1 MGLKELVDNSKA
13 IIFDLDG
20 TLIDSMNV
28 WSDIDKE
35 FFKMHDLP
43 FEEDYQKEIGH
54 KGLKEI
60 AAYTKTRYN
69 LKESEDEIVTIW
81 LDMAKEAY
89 AYKIPLK
96 EGVKSF
102 LEYLQSKNIK
112 MGIATSNSLELTEL
126 VLKHHDIYKY
136 FSKVVTVNELK
147 TNKGSPDIYLHISDS
162 FGLVPSE
169 CIVFEDLLTGIK
181 TAKKAGYKVVGVK
194 EISSLD
200 KEKEIREIAD
210 LYISN
215 YNL

>member
-60 AAYTKTRYN
+60 AAYTKFRYN

-162 FGLVPSE
+162 FGLIPSE
-169 CIVFEDLLTGIK
+169 CIVFEDLLTGIR

>member
-69 LKESEDEIVTIW
+69 LKESEDEIISIW

-169 CIVFEDLLTGIK
+169 CIVFEDLLTGIR

-194 EISSLD
+194 EKASLD

>member
-1 MGLKELVDNSKA
+1 MGLKELLDNSKA

-69 LKESEDEIVTIW
+69 LKESEDEIISIW

-112 MGIATSNSLELTEL
+112 MGIATSNSLELTES

-162 FGLVPSE
+162 FGLIPSE

-194 EISSLD
+194 EISSSD

>member
-43 FEEDYQKEIGH
+43 FEKDYQKEIGH

-69 LKESEDEIVTIW
+69 LKESEDEIISIW

-96 EGVKSF
+96 ERVKSF

-147 TNKGSPDIYLHISDS
+147 TNKGSPDIYLHISNS
-162 FGLVPSE
+162 FGLTPNE
-169 CIVFEDLLTGIK
+169 CIVFEDLLVGIK
-181 TAKKAGYKVVGVK
+181 TAKKAGYKVIGVK
-194 EISSLD
+194 EKSSLD

>member
-60 AAYTKTRYN
+60 AAYTKSRYN

>member
-69 LKESEDEIVTIW
+69 LKESEDEIISIW

-194 EISSLD
+194 EKASLD

-215 YNL
+215 YNF

>member
-60 AAYTKTRYN
+60 AIYTKSRYN
-69 LKESEDEIVTIW
+69 LKESEDEIVSIW

-162 FGLVPSE
+162 FGLIPSE
-169 CIVFEDLLTGIK
+169 CIVFEDLLTGVR
-181 TAKKAGYKVVGVK
+181 TAKNAGYKVVGVK
-194 EISSLD
+194 EKSSLD
-200 KEKEIREIAD
+200 KEKEIKEIAD

>member
-43 FEEDYQKEIGH
+43 FEKDYQKEIGH

-69 LKESEDEIVTIW
+69 LKESEDEIISIW

>member
-43 FEEDYQKEIGH
+43 FEKDYQKEIGH

-162 FGLVPSE
+162 FGLIPSE

>member
-147 TNKGSPDIYLHISDS
+147 TN
-162 FGLVPSE
+162 
-169 CIVFEDLLTGIK
+169 
-181 TAKKAGYKVVGVK
+181 
-194 EISSLD
+194 
-200 KEKEIREIAD
+200 
-210 LYISN
+210 
-215 YNL
+215 

>member
-35 FFKMHDLP
+35 FFKMHYLP

-162 FGLVPSE
+162 FGLIPSE

-181 TAKKAGYKVVGVK
+181 TAKKTGYKVVGVK
-194 EISSLD
+194 EKASLD

>member
-69 LKESEDEIVTIW
+69 LKESEDEIVIIW

-194 EISSLD
+194 EKASLD

>member
-169 CIVFEDLLTGIK
+169 CIVFEDLLTGIR
-181 TAKKAGYKVVGVK
+181 TAKKAGYKAVGVK

>member
-60 AAYTKTRYN
+60 ATYTKSRYN
-69 LKESEDEIVTIW
+69 LKESEDEIVSIW

-162 FGLVPSE
+162 FGLIPSE
-169 CIVFEDLLTGIK
+169 CIVFEDLLTGVR
-181 TAKKAGYKVVGVK
+181 TAKNAGYKVVGVK
-194 EISSLD
+194 EKSSLD
-200 KEKEIREIAD
+200 KEKEIKEIAD

>member
-69 LKESEDEIVTIW
+69 LIESEDEIISIW

-112 MGIATSNSLELTEL
+112 MGIATSNSLELTES

-162 FGLVPSE
+162 FGLTPNE
-169 CIVFEDLLTGIK
+169 CIVFEDLLVGIR

-200 KEKEIREIAD
+200 KEKEIKEIAD

>member
-60 AAYTKTRYN
+60 AAYTKSRYN

-169 CIVFEDLLTGIK
+169 CIVFEDLLTGIR
-181 TAKKAGYKVVGVK
+181 TAKKAGYKAVGVK

>member
-43 FEEDYQKEIGH
+43 FEKDYQKEIGH

-69 LKESEDEIVTIW
+69 LKESEDEIISIW

-162 FGLVPSE
+162 FGLTPNE
-169 CIVFEDLLTGIK
+169 CIVFEDLLTGIR

-200 KEKEIREIAD
+200 KEKEIKEIAD

>member
-28 WSDIDKE
+28 WNDIDKE
-35 FFKMHDLP
+35 FFKTHDLP

-69 LKESEDEIVTIW
+69 LKESEDEIISIW

-147 TNKGSPDIYLHISDS
+147 TNKGSPDIYLHISNS
-162 FGLVPSE
+162 FGLTPNE
-169 CIVFEDLLTGIK
+169 CIVFEDLLVGIK

-194 EISSLD
+194 EKSSLD

>member
-69 LKESEDEIVTIW
+69 LKESEDEIISIW

-112 MGIATSNSLELTEL
+112 MGIATSNSLELTES

-147 TNKGSPDIYLHISDS
+147 TNKGSPDIYLYISDS
-162 FGLVPSE
+162 FGLAPNE
-169 CIVFEDLLTGIK
+169 CIVFEDLLTGIR

>member
-194 EISSLD
+194 EKASLD

>member
-60 AAYTKTRYN
+60 AAYTKSRYN
-69 LKESEDEIVTIW
+69 LKESEDEIVSIW
-81 LDMAKEAY
+81 LSMAKEAY
-89 AYKIPLK
+89 ACKIPLK

-102 LEYLQSKNIK
+102 LDYLKSKNIK
-112 MGIATSNSLELTEL
+112 MGIATSNSLELTES
-126 VLKHHDIYKY
+126 VLNHHDIYKY

-147 TNKGSPDIYLHISDS
+147 TNKGSPDIYLHISNS
-162 FGLVPSE
+162 FGFSPSE
-169 CIVFEDLLTGIK
+169 CIVFEDLLAGIK
-181 TAKKAGYKVVGVK
+181 TAKKAGYKVVAIK
-194 EISSLD
+194 EKASLD
-200 KEKEIREIAD
+200 KEKEIRETAD

>member
-1 MGLKELVDNSKA
+1 MGLKELVDNSEA

-69 LKESEDEIVTIW
+69 LKESEDEIISIW

-169 CIVFEDLLTGIK
+169 CIVFEDLLTGIR

-215 YNL
+215 YNF

>member
-69 LKESEDEIVTIW
+69 LKESEDEIISIW

-162 FGLVPSE
+162 FGLTPNE

>member
-69 LKESEDEIVTIW
+69 LKESEDEIISIW

-169 CIVFEDLLTGIK
+169 CIVFEDLLTGIR

>member
-60 AAYTKTRYN
+60 AAYTKSRYN

-102 LEYLQSKNIK
+102 LEYLQSENIK

-147 TNKGSPDIYLHISDS
+147 TNKGSPDIYLHISNS
-162 FGLVPSE
+162 FGLTPSE
-169 CIVFEDLLTGIK
+169 CIVFEDLLVGIK

>member
-60 AAYTKTRYN
+60 AAYTKSRYN

-169 CIVFEDLLTGIK
+169 CIVFEDLLTGIR

>member
-60 AAYTKTRYN
+60 AAYTKSRYN
-69 LKESEDEIVTIW
+69 LKESEDEIVSIW

-162 FGLVPSE
+162 FGLIPSE
-169 CIVFEDLLTGIK
+169 CIVFEDLLVGIK
-181 TAKKAGYKVVGVK
+181 TVKKAGYKVVGVK
-194 EISSLD
+194 EKSSLD
-200 KEKEIREIAD
+200 KEKEIREITD

>member
-1 MGLKELVDNSKA
+1 MGLKELVDNSKV

-43 FEEDYQKEIGH
+43 FEKDYQKEIGH

-69 LKESEDEIVTIW
+69 LKESEDEIISIW

-169 CIVFEDLLTGIK
+169 CIVFEDLLTGIR

-215 YNL
+215 YNF

>member
-169 CIVFEDLLTGIK
+169 CIVFEDLLTGIR

>member
-43 FEEDYQKEIGH
+43 FEEDYKKEIGH

-60 AAYTKTRYN
+60 ADYTKTRYN

-126 VLKHHDIYKY
+126 VLKHNDIYKY

-169 CIVFEDLLTGIK
+169 CIVFEDLLTGIR

>member
-60 AAYTKTRYN
+60 AAYTKSRYN
-69 LKESEDEIVTIW
+69 LKESEDEIVSIW
-81 LDMAKEAY
+81 LSMAKEAY

-102 LEYLQSKNIK
+102 LDYLQLKNIK

-126 VLKHHDIYKY
+126 VLNHHDIYKY

-147 TNKGSPDIYLHISDS
+147 TNKGSPDIYLHISNS
-162 FGLVPSE
+162 FGFSPSE
-169 CIVFEDLLTGIK
+169 CIVFEDLLVGIR
-181 TAKKAGYKVVGVK
+181 TAKKAGYKVVAIK
-194 EISSLD
+194 ERASLD

>member
-60 AAYTKTRYN
+60 AAYTKSRYN

-194 EISSLD
+194 EKASLD
-200 KEKEIREIAD
+200 KEKEIREITD

>member
-1 MGLKELVDNSKA
+1 MGLKELVDNSEA

-60 AAYTKTRYN
+60 AAYTKSRYN
-69 LKESEDEIVTIW
+69 LKESEDEIVSIW

-102 LEYLQSKNIK
+102 LDYLKSKNIK

-162 FGLVPSE
+162 FGLIPSE
-169 CIVFEDLLTGIK
+169 CIVFEDLLAGVR
-181 TAKKAGYKVVGVK
+181 TAKNAGYKVVAVK
-194 EISSLD
+194 EKASLD

-210 LYISN
+210 LYISS

>member
-69 LKESEDEIVTIW
+69 LKESEDEIISIW

-147 TNKGSPDIYLHISDS
+147 TNKGSPDIYLHISNS
-162 FGLVPSE
+162 FGLTPSE
-169 CIVFEDLLTGIK
+169 CIVFEDLLVGIK

-194 EISSLD
+194 EKSSLD
-200 KEKEIREIAD
+200 KEKEIREITD

>member
-69 LKESEDEIVTIW
+69 LKESEDEIISIW

-112 MGIATSNSLELTEL
+112 MGIATSNSLELTES

-147 TNKGSPDIYLHISDS
+147 TNKGSPDIYLHISNS
-162 FGLVPSE
+162 FGLTPNE

>member
-35 FFKMHDLP
+35 FFKMHGLP
-43 FEEDYQKEIGH
+43 FEEDYQKAIGH

-60 AAYTKTRYN
+60 AAYTKSRYS
-69 LKESEDEIVTIW
+69 LKESEDEIVSIW
-81 LDMAKEAY
+81 LMMAKEAY
-89 AYKIPLK
+89 SYKIPLK
-96 EGVKSF
+96 EGVESF
-102 LEYLQSKNIK
+102 LEYLKSKDIK
-112 MGIATSNSLELTEL
+112 MGIATSNSLELTESI
-126 VLKHHDIYKY
+126 LKHHDIYKY

-147 TNKGSPDIYLHISDS
+147 TNKGSPDIYLHISNS
-162 FGLVPSE
+162 FGLTPNE
-169 CIVFEDLLTGIK
+169 CIVFEDLLAGIK

-194 EISSLD
+194 EKASLD

-210 LYISN
+210 LYISS

>member
-60 AAYTKTRYN
+60 AAYTKSRYN
-69 LKESEDEIVTIW
+69 LKESEDEIISIW
-81 LDMAKEAY
+81 LSMAKEAY

-102 LEYLQSKNIK
+102 LDYLKSKNIK

-147 TNKGSPDIYLHISDS
+147 TNKGSPDIYLHISNS
-162 FGLVPSE
+162 FGFSPSE
-169 CIVFEDLLTGIK
+169 CIVFEDLLVGIR
-181 TAKKAGYKVVGVK
+181 TAKKAGYKVVAVK
-194 EISSLD
+194 EKASLD
-200 KEKEIREIAD
+200 KEKEIKEIAD

>member
-60 AAYTKTRYN
+60 AAYTKSRYN
-69 LKESEDEIVTIW
+69 LKESEDEIVSIW

-96 EGVKSF
+96 EGVKPF
-102 LEYLQSKNIK
+102 LDYLQSKNIK
-112 MGIATSNSLELTEL
+112 MGIATSNSLELTES
-126 VLKHHDIYKY
+126 VLNHHDIYKY
-136 FSKVVTVNELK
+136 FSKVVTVNELN
-147 TNKGSPDIYLHISDS
+147 TNKGSPDIYLHISNS
-162 FGLVPSE
+162 FGFSPSE
-169 CIVFEDLLTGIK
+169 CIVFEDLLAGIR
-181 TAKKAGYKVVGVK
+181 TAKKAGYKVVAIK
-194 EISSLD
+194 EKASLD